1 MKTLYLKI
9 LLIALF
15 TTAINAQSDS
25 INYLEDVSCSILKTD
40 IFKDIDTDKMRSR
53 SYLQYIEDLRSLAFI
68 RNDSIAITSGMDS
81 SYRLNINDLKEL
93 NRLKGNHI
101 VPGIILGTIVGGL
114 SGFAIGSSG
123 PYMTPAN
130 KNLSALLGAC
140 AGALVGYI
148 IGSLAVDYETLNLFG
163 LPDKNKKSEIIKFLK
178 QKK

>member
-40 IFKDIDTDKMRSR
+40 IFKDIDIDKMRSR
-53 SYLQYIEDLRSLAFI
+53 SYLQYIEDLRSLTFKKDDLIVIKTGLDSLYKLNVNQLMELRKI
-68 RNDSIAITSGMDS
+68 R
-81 SYRLNINDLKEL
+81 
-93 NRLKGNHI
+93 GNHI
-101 VPGIILGTIVGGL
+101 VPGIILGTIIGGL
-114 SGFAIGSSG
+114 SGYTIGSSG
-123 PYMTPAN
+123 SYMTPSN
-130 KNLSALLGAC
+130 ITVSALLGAC
-140 AGALVGYI
+140 AGGIIGYI
-148 IGSLAVDYETLNLFG
+148 IGSLAVSSETLNLFG